1 MSMRFSSLGSGSE
14 GNALLVAVGTKGSCP
29 GTRQTLVLMD
39 CGFGLQDT
47 VSRLARLGVSP
58 EQLSGIVVTH
68 EHGDHISGVARL
80 ARKYNLPVWLT
91 HGTLRSTENI
101 CSGTRQAKDFAGITD
116 IREIDPQLAFV
127 IGDIEIIPYPVP
139 HDAAE
144 PVQFVFS
151 DGVRRL
157 GVLTD
162 TGCSTAHIEQTLS
175 GCHALVLECNHDIE
189 MLMNGD
195 YPYSLKQRVGGRF
208 GHLNN
213 QESAGILARLDVS
226 RLQHLIA
233 AHLSRKNNTP
243 ELAVRA
249 LSGALDCEESWVG
262 VATQE
267 EGFAWREIA

>member
-1 MSMRFSSLGSGSE
+1 VRFSSLGSGSE
-14 GNALLVAVGTKGSCP
+14 GNALLAEAG
-29 GTRQTLVLMD
+29 RTLVLMD

-47 VSRLARLGVSP
+47 ILRLARLGVSP
-58 EQLSGIVVTH
+58 EQLDGIVVTH
-68 EHGDHISGVARL
+68 EHGDHIGGVARL
-80 ARKYNLPVWLT
+80 ARKFDLPVWLT
-91 HGTLRSTENI
+91 HGTLRSQPKAF
-101 CSGTRQAKDFAGITD
+101 SGIAHIN
-116 IREIDPQLAFV
+116 EIDSHQAFA

-151 DGVRRL
+151 DGARRL

-162 TGCSTAHIEQTLS
+162 TGCSTAHIEQTLN
-175 GCHALVLECNHDIE
+175 GCHALVLECNHDSN

-195 YPYSLKQRVGGRF
+195 YPFSLKQRVGGRF

-213 QESAGILARLDVS
+213 REAAGILASLDVDK
-226 RLQHLIA
+226 LQHLIA
-233 AHLSRKNNTP
+233 AHLSRKNNTH

-249 LSGALDCEESWVG
+249 LCGAIDCEEEWVG

-267 EGFAWREIA
+267 EGFFWREIA

>member
-14 GNALLVAVGTKGSCP
+14 GNALLVEVG
-29 GTRQTLVLMD
+29 QTQVLMD

-47 VSRLARLGVSP
+47 HTRLARLGVSP

-80 ARKYNLPVWLT
+80 ARKFNLPVWLT

-101 CSGTRQAKDFAGITD
+101 CPGTRQTKAFAGIAN
-116 IREIDPQLAFV
+116 IHEIDPQLAFV

-189 MLMNGD
+189 MLMNSD

-213 QESAGILARLDVS
+213 QESAGILAKLDVS
-226 RLQHLIA
+226 KLQHLIA

-249 LSGALDCEESWVG
+249 LSVAAKCEESWVG

-267 EGFAWREIA
+267 EGFAWREIT

>member
-1 MSMRFSSLGSGSE
+1 MRFSSLGSGSE
-14 GNALLVAVGTKGSCP
+14 GNALLVAAGSKNAGP
-29 GTRQTLVLMD
+29 GTGPTQVLMD

-47 VSRLARLGVSP
+47 VRRMARLGVSP
-58 EQLSGIVVTH
+58 EALSGIVVTH
-68 EHGDHISGVARL
+68 EHGDHIGGVARL
-80 ARKYNLPVWLT
+80 ARKYNLTVWLT
-91 HGTLRSTENI
+91 HGTLRV
-101 CSGTRQAKDFAGITD
+101 QARAFAGIAD

-127 IGDIEIIPYPVP
+127 IGDLEITPYSVP

-151 DGVRRL
+151 DGARRL

-175 GCHALVLECNHDIE
+175 GCDALVLECNHDAE
-189 MLMNGD
+189 LLMSGD
-195 YPYSLKQRVGGRF
+195 YPYSLKQRVGGRY

-213 QESAGILARLDVS
+213 QEAAGILASLDKS
-226 RLQHLIA
+226 RLQHLVA

-249 LSGALDCEESWVG
+249 LSAAARCEERWVG
-262 VATQE
+262 VASQE
-267 EGFAWREIA
+267 EGFDWREIV